1 MKWKRLPLVLFIVV
15 GVACGEGTPGR
26 AQEPEPDLAGPA
38 RAAKRAYREEIAELR
53 VTIARAPAS
62 ATAVHRLMTLL
73 ETVGEYD
80 EAVRIGREFLTDHPD
95 SGRLWN
101 RYGTVL
107 QQVGRLNDA
116 RTAHQRALS
125 ARVPDS
131 MPAFLNLG
139 IIAHATGRRD
149 SALSRFRRI
158 VTRYNGGGLTSS
170 ADLEAA
176 AAAARYLGDDD
187 PQWFRAALR
196 VYDEAIAADS
206 TNLSARLRLGWL
218 FLDKYNGTDAQA
230 TFEEALAKAPGNP
243 DALYGLA
250 RAQAFNG
257 EGSGAGGI
265 EAALEVN
272 PNHVPSRLQ
281 LARMRLE
288 AEAYDEAAKGAERAL
303 ETNPASIEALS
314 LLAGARR
321 LGGDES
327 GFEAARTRIER
338 LNPASPEPWETLA
351 ELSARNRRYGEA
363 VDYAGRA
370 IERDGRAWHAWSLRG
385 TNRLRVGDIAGG
397 RRDLELAF
405 GADPYDVW
413 TKNTLDLLDLLDR
426 YVVDSSP
433 RFRFV
438 ADSAEAPVMATY
450 LSELA
455 ERAYD
460 RLAAK
465 YGYRPPVPVR
475 VELFRRTADFSV
487 RTIGLAGFQ
496 ALGVSFG
503 PVIAINAP
511 AARPAG
517 EFGWATTF
525 WHELAHTFHLGMT
538 GGRVPRWFSE
548 GLAVYEERQA
558 APGWGDGVD
567 PGFLLAYREGK
578 LLPVSELNRGFTNPS
593 YPGHLQHSYYQASL
607 VFDLIAQDFGE
618 DRIVGLLRAYADG
631 RHTGQAVL
639 DVLGEGLPAFDK
651 RFDAYL
657 RRRFAGPL
665 TALRMHSLQPDSTRA
680 ANGRPGRTD
689 FFAQLLQG
697 RRLLEGKRY
706 EDALPFLERAR
717 ELFPEYAGE
726 DAPEW
731 YLAQAYAGL
740 GRPADAEK
748 ALAGIVSRNAQF
760 YDAQLALAAV
770 RMELRDSAGAAR
782 ALEGAVMIYPLDPGV
797 HERLAVLY
805 RAAGN
810 RAGVVRERRAALA
823 LNPADRPEALYQLA
837 LAWFEAGNLRAA
849 RSTVLQ
855 ALELAPNFAKAQDLL
870 LSVRE
875 RMQTTP

>member
-1 MKWKRLPLVLFIVV
+1 M
-15 GVACGEGTPGR
+15 
-26 AQEPEPDLAGPA
+26 
-38 RAAKRAYREEIAELR
+38 
-53 VTIARAPAS
+53 
-62 ATAVHRLMTLL
+62 
-73 ETVGEYD
+73 
-80 EAVRIGREFLTDHPD
+80 
-95 SGRLWN
+95 
-101 RYGTVL
+101 
-107 QQVGRLNDA
+107 
-116 RTAHQRALS
+116 
-125 ARVPDS
+125 
-131 MPAFLNLG
+131 
-139 IIAHATGRRD
+139 
-149 SALSRFRRI
+149 
-158 VTRYNGGGLTSS
+158 
-170 ADLEAA
+170 
-176 AAAARYLGDDD
+176 
-187 PQWFRAALR
+187 
-196 VYDEAIAADS
+196 
-206 TNLSARLRLGWL
+206 
-218 FLDKYNGTDAQA
+218 
-230 TFEEALAKAPGNP
+230 
-243 DALYGLA
+243 
-250 RAQAFNG
+250 
-257 EGSGAGGI
+257 
-265 EAALEVN
+265 
-272 PNHVPSRLQ
+272 
-281 LARMRLE
+281 
-288 AEAYDEAAKGAERAL
+288 
-303 ETNPASIEALS
+303 
-314 LLAGARR
+314 
-321 LGGDES
+321 
-327 GFEAARTRIER
+327 
-338 LNPASPEPWETLA
+338 
-351 ELSARNRRYGEA
+351 
-363 VDYAGRA
+363 
-370 IERDGRAWHAWSLRG
+370 
-385 TNRLRVGDIAGG
+385 
-397 RRDLELAF
+397 
-405 GADPYDVW
+405 
-413 TKNTLDLLDLLDR
+413 
-426 YVVDSSP
+426 
-433 RFRFV
+433 
-438 ADSAEAPVMATY
+438 
-450 LSELA
+450 
-455 ERAYD
+455 
-460 RLAAK
+460 
-465 YGYRPPVPVR
+465 
-475 VELFRRTADFSV
+475 
-487 RTIGLAGFQ
+487 
-496 ALGVSFG
+496 
-503 PVIAINAP
+503 
-511 AARPAG
+511 
-517 EFGWATTF
+517 
-525 WHELAHTFHLGMT
+525 
-538 GGRVPRWFSE
+538 
-548 GLAVYEERQA
+548 
-558 APGWGDGVD
+558 
-567 PGFLLAYREGK
+567 
-578 LLPVSELNRGFTNPS
+578 SELNRGFTNPS